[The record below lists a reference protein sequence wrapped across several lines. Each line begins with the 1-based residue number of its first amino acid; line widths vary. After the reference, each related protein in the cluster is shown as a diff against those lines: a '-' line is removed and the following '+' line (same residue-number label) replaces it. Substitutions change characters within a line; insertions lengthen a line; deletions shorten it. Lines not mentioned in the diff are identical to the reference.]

1 MIDFG
6 NSEAQLCVK
15 DSKEAGRSGESHLE
29 MIESSTAAAKSAN
42 PDKEEQSN
50 NNEEAEEVA
59 RQRNISR
66 VRVAISSL
74 IFALRNAF
82 MISRSNHVDNVNKNQ
97 LIQDLKKA
105 NNSKKRQKK
114 KAKIVKSQSGKKIF
128 LFGSG
133 AKNGSNIGLS
143 FYGPKILLT
152 IHT

>member
-6 NSEAQLCVK
+6 NSEARLCVK
-15 DSKEAGRSGESHLE
+15 GSKEAGRGGESHLE

-50 NNEEAEEVA
+50 NNGEAEEVA
-59 RQRNISR
+59 KQRKISR

-105 NNSKKRQKK
+105 NNSKKRPKK

-128 LFGSG
+128 LFGSS

-143 FYGPKILLT
+143 FYGPKILLNL
-152 IHT
+152 HT